1 MSSNYTDN
9 GGCWG
14 TRAPIIQQYILAIL
28 SGIFDFKFRRLL
40 SYSLSS
46 IPVAL
51 KIWSESYNDVLKP
64 FNSVIPYV
72 FLKMWNIQ
80 WAFRT

>member
-9 GGCWG
+9 SGCWG
-14 TRAPIIQQYILAIL
+14 KRAPIIQQYILAIL
-28 SGIFDFKFRRLL
+28 SGIFNFKFRRLL

-51 KIWSESYNDVLKP
+51 KI
-64 FNSVIPYV
+64 
-72 FLKMWNIQ
+72 
-80 WAFRT
+80 